1 MTAISRYAVAF
12 SGALPGTF
20 ITTGTPKASSHSVY
34 TSPSS
39 TSRPSWGTRSS
50 TPASHSGVLAFVN
63 SLLIV
68 FHSFRG
74 RNSML
79 RARRNSG
86 LPAALANAAFADAAA
101 LDGAAFA
108 GPGGLAPGGLGGG
121 VGGRGGG
128 RGGWRGG
135 VVTRPKYINR
145 YKMP

>member
-1 MTAISRYAVAF
+1 
-12 SGALPGTF
+12 
-20 ITTGTPKASSHSVY
+20 
-34 TSPSS
+34 
-39 TSRPSWGTRSS
+39 
-50 TPASHSGVLAFVN
+50 
-63 SLLIV
+63 
-68 FHSFRG
+68 
-74 RNSML
+74 
-79 RARRNSG
+79 
-86 LPAALANAAFADAAA
+86 